1 MTLALTAARGSVTF
15 TYTDDNMTASWTVKA
30 EDGEEKLISTMKK
43 VITFV
48 EGEEE
53 RPELPRRTPGLAL
66 EMTQMTSPRP
76 PGNGWAAMAPPDIPE
91 RLQGEV
97 EMIGEGE
104 PE

>member
-1 MTLALTAARGSVTF
+1 MTLALTAVRGSVTF

-53 RPELPRRTPGLAL
+53 RPALPVRTPGLAL
-66 EMTQMTSPRP
+66 EMAQMTSSRP
-76 PGNGWAAMAPPDIPE
+76 PGNGWAAMAPPEIPE
-91 RLQGEV
+91 HLQGEV
-97 EMIGEGE
+97 ELIP
-104 PE
+104 PEEQE